1 MAVARA
7 TFGGSGEERRR
18 STEMIK
24 RREARETLDAG
35 RKHQAEKCFPEEPH
49 ATRLADPAVSNPETQ
64 APRREH
70 AAIGK
75 HGRQF
80 PDHHYAGGR
89 RRRRQQNK
97 AAPGS
102 LIWLA
107 RVCRKWT
114 GRIPS
119 VYVCTR

>member
-24 RREARETLDAG
+24 RREARETRDAG
-35 RKHQAEKCFPEEPH
+35 RKHQAEKCFREEPH
-49 ATRLADPAVSNPETQ
+49 ATRLAHPAGSNPETQ
-64 APRREH
+64 APKRAH
-70 AAIGK
+70 VAIGK

-80 PDHHYAGGR
+80 PTHHCARGR
-89 RRRRQQNK
+89 RRRRQRNK

-102 LIWLA
+102 IVWPV

-119 VYVCTR
+119 VYVC